1 MSWLNSL
8 VETLDTASQPI
19 VFFFRDD
26 DAGWEDQRLFELI
39 RVFAKHDV
47 PLDLA
52 VIPKSIR
59 NSMAARLRVLAEAF
73 PEKLALHQHGYAH
86 VDHEQSGRK
95 SEFGD
100 SRLGALQLAD
110 ITSGRQLLSDMFGPI
125 VDPIFTPP
133 WNRCTATTAAC
144 LRAAGFLYLSRD
156 VTASAIDTA
165 GLCELP
171 IAVDW
176 FKKRRGVRLTP
187 FEIGASLSAAAAR
200 ERSAVG
206 VMLHHAVMDQDE
218 RTRLAELLR
227 LISSHAQAR
236 GVLMRDVSQATGKG
250 ETS

>member
-8 VETLDTASQPI
+8 AQTLDAASQPI

-26 DAGWEDQRLFELI
+26 DAGWEDTRLFELL
-39 RVFAKHDV
+39 RLFGKHDV

-52 VIPKSIR
+52 VIPKAIR
-59 NSMAARLRVLAEAF
+59 SSMAARLRALVETF

-86 VDHEQSGRK
+86 VNHEQDGRK

-100 SRLGALQLAD
+100 SRSGALQLAD
-110 ITSGRQLLSDMFGPI
+110 ITSGQQLLGEMFGPI

-133 WNRCTATTAAC
+133 WNRCTATTAVC
-144 LRAAGFLYLSRD
+144 LREAGFRYLSRD

-171 IAVDW
+171 IAIDW
-176 FKKRRGVRLTP
+176 FKKRAGVRLTP
-187 FEIGASLSAAAAR
+187 LEIGASLNAAAR

-236 GVLMRDVSQATGKG
+236 GVLMRDVSEATGKG